1 MRGGC
6 REIWI
11 CVFEVVWRRIL
22 DGNSVYQDSK
32 ELFDDLWQ
40 MWLDYK
46 ILDSVAG
53 TEREDIDYKKLYEE
67 LSAETRKE
75 YDEKR
80 QQFLRLSGLCD

>member
-1 MRGGC
+1 MVDAGKFGFAFLKWYGG
-6 REIWI
+6 ES
-11 CVFEVVWRRIL
+11 F

>member
-1 MRGGC
+1 MFLKWYGG
-6 REIWI
+6 ES
-11 CVFEVVWRRIL
+11 F

-46 ILDSVAG
+46 ILDSVVG

-67 LSAETRKE
+67 LSAEIRKE
-75 YDEKR
+75 YEEKR
-80 QQFLRLSGLCD
+80 QQLLRLSGLCD

>member
-1 MRGGC
+1 MDAGKFGFAFLKWYGG
-6 REIWI
+6 ES
-11 CVFEVVWRRIL
+11 F

-67 LSAETRKE
+67 LSAETQKE

>member
-6 REIWI
+6 RKIWI
-11 CVFEVVWRRIL
+11 CVFEVVWGESF

-67 LSAETRKE
+67 LSAETQKSMKKK
-75 YDEKR
+75 DSS
-80 QQFLRLSGLCD
+80 F

>member
-1 MRGGC
+1 MR
-6 REIWI
+6 
-11 CVFEVVWRRIL
+11 F

-67 LSAETRKE
+67 LSAETQKE
-75 YDEKR
+75 YEEKR

>member
-1 MRGGC
+1 M
-6 REIWI
+6 EI
-11 CVFEVVWRRIL
+11 VFIRT
-22 DGNSVYQDSK
+22 GK

-67 LSAETRKE
+67 LSAETQKE
-75 YDEKR
+75 YEEKR

>member
-1 MRGGC
+1 MDAGKFGFAFLKWYGG
-6 REIWI
+6 ES
-11 CVFEVVWRRIL
+11 F

-67 LSAETRKE
+67 LSAETQKE
-75 YDEKR
+75 YEEKR

>member
-6 REIWI
+6 RKIWI
-11 CVFEVVWRRIL
+11 CVLKWYGGESF

-67 LSAETRKE
+67 LSAETQKE
-75 YDEKR
+75 YEEKR

>member
-1 MRGGC
+1 M
-6 REIWI
+6 
-11 CVFEVVWRRIL
+11 
-22 DGNSVYQDSK
+22 
-32 ELFDDLWQ
+32 FDDLWQ

-67 LSAETRKE
+67 LSVETQKE
-75 YDEKR
+75 YEEKK

>member
-1 MRGGC
+1 MKWYGG
-6 REIWI
+6 ES
-11 CVFEVVWRRIL
+11 F

-67 LSAETRKE
+67 LSVETQKE
-75 YDEKR
+75 YEEKK